1 MASKEGYLHDY
12 LIASFL
18 GVAFGLVL
26 AAPTGPSIA
35 IANWGPAIGG
45 LAIAGIFGFIP
56 GGLIAGYINF
66 RFHQMDEN
74 VEMAGLSAGF
84 FAALV
89 FAVIDLIIALEDA
102 IMATQFAT
110 NYLIGWV
117 LSAVFGFIFFTLG
130 GYLSGMLEKR
140 PFAMPSMFNLS
151 RIQRGAAAPPP
162 PPPGAAMTCP
172 SCGGPL
178 RYIQQYQRWYC
189 DKEKKYV

>member
-1 MASKEGYLHDY
+1 MDSKEGYLHDY

-26 AAPTGPSIA
+26 AAPAGLSIA
-35 IANWGPAIGG
+35 AAKWGPAIGA
-45 LAIAGIFGFIP
+45 LVIAGIFGFIP

-66 RFHQMDEN
+66 RFHRMGEN

-89 FAVIDLIIALEDA
+89 FAVIDLIIALEGA
-102 IMATQFAT
+102 ILAT
-110 NYLIGWV
+110 NVATNIFIGWV
-117 LSAVFGFIFFTLG
+117 LTAVFGFIFFTLG

-162 PPPGAAMTCP
+162 PPPGAATMCP

>member
-1 MASKEGYLHDY
+1 MASREGYLLDY

-26 AAPTGPSIA
+26 AAPVEWSIA
-35 IANWGPAIGG
+35 IADWGRALGA
-45 LAIAGIFGFIP
+45 LAVAGIFGFIP

-66 RFHQMDEN
+66 RFHKMSEN

-89 FAVIDLIIALEDA
+89 FAVIDLFIALEWDIITTGPA
-102 IMATQFAT
+102 GNIFT
-110 NYLIGWV
+110 GWV
-117 LSAVFGFIFFTLG
+117 LTAVFGFIFFTLG
-130 GYLSGMLEKR
+130 GFLSGLLEKR

-162 PPPGAAMTCP
+162 PPPGTAMTCP

-178 RYIQQYQRWYC
+178 RYIEQYQRWYC
-189 DKEKKYV
+189 DKEKKYA

>member
-1 MASKEGYLHDY
+1 MASREGYLHDY

-26 AAPTGPSIA
+26 ASPAAPSILV
-35 IANWGPAIGG
+35 ANWGPAIGA

-56 GGLIAGYINF
+56 GGLIAGYVNF
-66 RFHQMDEN
+66 RFHQISEN

-89 FAVIDLIIALEDA
+89 FAVIDLIIALEGA
-102 IMATQFAT
+102 ILATHFAA
-110 NYLIGWV
+110 NIFIGWV
-117 LSAVFGFIFFTLG
+117 LTAVFGFIFFTLG
-130 GYLSGMLEKR
+130 GYLSGILEKR

-162 PPPGAAMTCP
+162 PPPGTAMTCP
-172 SCGGPL
+172 SCGSPL

-189 DKEKKYV
+189 DKEKKYA

>member
-1 MASKEGYLHDY
+1 LALREGYLHDY

-26 AAPTGPSIA
+26 AAPAAPSIA
-35 IANWGPAIGG
+35 IANWGPAIGA

-66 RFHQMDEN
+66 RFHQMGEN
-74 VEMAGLSAGF
+74 VEMAGLSAGL

-89 FAVIDLIIALEDA
+89 FAVIDLFIALEWA
-102 IMATQFAT
+102 IMTTGLAGNIFV
-110 NYLIGWV
+110 GWV
-117 LSAVFGFIFFTLG
+117 LTAVFGFIFFTLG

-140 PFAMPSMFNLS
+140 PFAMPSMFDLS
-151 RIQRGAAAPPP
+151 RIQRGVAAPPP
-162 PPPGAAMTCP
+162 PPPEVASMCP
-172 SCGGPL
+172 SCGSPL